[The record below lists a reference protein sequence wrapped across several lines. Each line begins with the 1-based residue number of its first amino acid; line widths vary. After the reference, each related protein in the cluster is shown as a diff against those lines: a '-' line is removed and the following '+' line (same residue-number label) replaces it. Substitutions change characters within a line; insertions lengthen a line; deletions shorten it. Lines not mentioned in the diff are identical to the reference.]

1 MRRKLPSTQALA
13 CFEAAMRNE
22 SFTRA
27 AKELSLTQSAVHRQV
42 TGLERFLGVKLFRR
56 SRHGIALT
64 DAGLGYG
71 RLVARRLDALER
83 DTLAVIGRS
92 GASGSI
98 ELAVVPTFATRWL
111 VPRLAGFRARHP
123 EIVVNLET
131 STRPFLFA
139 ETDFDAALYAGTPSD
154 MANWPGTQAIR
165 LMPEAVVPVCAPS
178 LIAPRRRVSPARLGA
193 LPLLQQS
200 TRPYA
205 WRQWFQAQ
213 GVDGVRDLDGPRFDL
228 FSMLAVAAARGM
240 GVALVPAML
249 VEGELARGELVVPC
263 DRPLDGGRAYHL
275 VMPERKAGNPALE
288 RFRDWLLAE
297 AAGGREAGQPAS
309 PATDQGGR

>member
-13 CFEAAMRNE
+13 CFEAAMRHE

-27 AKELSLTQSAVHRQV
+27 AGELSLTQSAVHRQV

-56 SRHGIALT
+56 SRHGISLT

-71 RLVARRLDALER
+71 RLVARRLDAIER
-83 DTLAVIGRS
+83 DTLAVIGRG

-98 ELAVVPTFATRWL
+98 ELAVVPTFAARWL
-111 VPRLAGFRARHP
+111 VPRLADFRAAHP

-139 ETDFDAALYAGTPSD
+139 DTDFDAALYAGTPAD
-154 MANWPGTQAIR
+154 IANWPGTVAIP
-165 LMPEAVVPVCAPS
+165 LMPERVVPVCSPGLAG
-178 LIAPRRRVSPARLGA
+178 PRGRLSPARIGA

-205 WRQWFQAQ
+205 WRRWFEAQ
-213 GVDGVRDLDGPRFDL
+213 GVEGVRDLDGPRFDL

-240 GVALVPAML
+240 GVALVPGML
-249 VEGELARGELVVPC
+249 VEAELARGELVVPC
-263 DRPLDGGRAYHL
+263 DRPLEEGRAYHL
-275 VMPERKAGNPALE
+275 VLPERKAGNPALE
-288 RFRDWLLAE
+288 RFREWLLAE
-297 AAGGREAGQPAS
+297 AGAAGDASRPGAGR
-309 PATDQGGR
+309 